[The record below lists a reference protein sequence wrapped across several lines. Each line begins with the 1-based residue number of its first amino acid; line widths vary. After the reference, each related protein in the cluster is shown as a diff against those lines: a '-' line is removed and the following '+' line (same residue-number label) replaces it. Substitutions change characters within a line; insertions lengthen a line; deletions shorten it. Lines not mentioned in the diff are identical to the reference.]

1 MKIITLTLAKATT
14 GLVVLALL
22 MPTAALAQVQNRT
35 YQDQMGRNT
44 GRSVTDTKG
53 NTIYYDSMGRNTGRS
68 TTSNGTTTTYDPM
81 GRQTGTVT
89 KGR

>member
-1 MKIITLTLAKATT
+1 LLRSGASTTRTT
-14 GLVVLALL
+14 GSCRNRAGVA
-22 MPTAALAQVQNRT
+22 ADRALAQSRT
-35 YQDQMGRNT
+35 CNGADGRVS

-89 KGR
+89 SKGR